1 LSVEVRPLRPQDVDW
16 LADLHN
22 VAFADYAVP
31 AVLDGAALRTYL
43 EETDVDLSLSR
54 VAFVDDTPA
63 SFCLGALRGDRSSIR
78 GEGTAPVFR
87 RRKLGRRVLDETL
100 EALRDA
106 GAETV
111 RLEVLDRNDGAIN
124 LYRKAGFE
132 QTRRLLGYSFQRPGR
147 GVRGR
152 LSGRLGDCQTAEA
165 LRMLEAFGWSDPPWQ
180 LEPASLAHLP
190 AKRLDGRAVLFG
202 KGRGDRFWLYA
213 LAVDPAHRRRGT
225 ARRALSLLPA
235 GWIGVPALMPE
246 EWWEAGALLRAL
258 GALRES
264 HWQWEMRRAL

>member
-1 LSVEVRPLRPQDVDW
+1 MSVEVRPLRPQDVDW
-16 LADLHN
+16 LAELHN

-31 AVLDGAALRTYL
+31 AVLDAAALRTYL
-43 EETDVDLSLSR
+43 DETDVDLSLSR
-54 VAFVDDTPA
+54 VALVDDTPA
-63 SFCLGALRGDRSSIR
+63 SFCLGALRRDRASIR

-87 RRKLGRRVLDETL
+87 RRRLGRRVLDETL
-100 EALRDA
+100 EALSGA
-106 GAETV
+106 GAATV
-111 RLEVLDRNDGAIN
+111 NLEVLDGNDAAVN

-132 QTRRLLGYSFQRPGR
+132 QTRRLLGYSFQRPGKSMR
-147 GVRGR
+147 AR
-152 LSGRLGDCQTAEA
+152 LSPRLADCGTDEA
-165 LRMLEAFGWSDPPWQ
+165 LRMLQAFGWTDPPWQ

-190 AKRLDGRAVLFG
+190 ASRLDGRAVVIG

-213 LAVDPAHRRRGT
+213 LAVDPAHRRHGT

-246 EWWEAGALLRAL
+246 EWWEAGALLRSL

-264 HWQWEMRRAL
+264 HWQWEMRRGL

>member
-1 LSVEVRPLRPQDVDW
+1 LSVEVRPLRPEDVGW
-16 LADLHN
+16 LAELHN
-22 VAFADYAVP
+22 LAFADYAVP
-31 AVLDGAALRTYL
+31 AVLDAAALRTYV

-54 VAFVDDTPA
+54 VAFVDGTPA
-63 SFCLGALRGDRSSIR
+63 SFCLGAMRGDRASIR

-87 RRKLGRRVLDETL
+87 RRRLGRRVLDETL
-100 EALRDA
+100 EALA
-106 GAETV
+106 GAGATTV
-111 RLEVLDRNDGAIN
+111 RLEVLDGNDGAIN

-132 QTRRLLGYSFQRPGR
+132 QARRLLGYSLQRPR
-147 GVRGR
+147 RSMRTRVSPR
-152 LSGRLGDCQTAEA
+152 LADCESGEA
-165 LRMLEAFGWSDPPWQ
+165 LRMLRAFGWSDPPWQ
-180 LEPASLAHLP
+180 LEEASLAHLP
-190 AKRLDGRAVLFG
+190 AKRLDGRAVLVG
-202 KGRGDRFWLYA
+202 KARSDRFWLYA

-246 EWWEAGALLRAL
+246 EWWEAGALLRSL